1 MPFHVGPV
9 QPVKK
14 VALSSN
20 NVRLQCAEGLS
31 IHGLVDP
38 QAWAGAHPQAAT
50 TATFWGATPRRRTE
64 EFKVK
69 QEPDN
74 AFVAAKRQVSAPVH
88 VGWPRGALEA
98 PR

>member
-1 MPFHVGPV
+1 MPWMTARIRKWEPTRTAPIFCGARHMPFHVGPV

-50 TATFWGATPRRRTE
+50 TATFW
-64 EFKVK
+64 
-69 QEPDN
+69 
-74 AFVAAKRQVSAPVH
+74 
-88 VGWPRGALEA
+88 
-98 PR
+98 